1 MESSLAALIKIAQ
14 VSQEL
19 GVALS
24 DANARGVS
32 NGPGIARAQSLS
44 NRILIASQEI
54 LEILNQCMI
63 ASISPDE
70 QLEGWI
76 SANGPVICLFALNE
90 MKRIIN
96 PPEPAGKTRFGY
108 ILPSIFNSPLSPE
121 KIHEALKIFDNHR
134 QYFDVLLMSRT
145 W

>member
-19 GVALS
+19 GVTLS

-32 NGPGIARAQSLS
+32 DGPEVARARSLL
-44 NRILIASQEI
+44 NRILIASREI
-54 LEILNQCMI
+54 LEILNQCTI
-63 ASISPDE
+63 ASTSPDE
-70 QLEGWI
+70 QLGGWI

-90 MKRIIN
+90 MKRIIKS
-96 PPEPAGKTRFGY
+96 PGHAGKMRFGY
-108 ILPSIFNSPLSPE
+108 ILPSIFNLSLPHE
-121 KIHEALKIFDNHR
+121 KIHEVLKIFDNHR
-134 QYFDVLLMSRT
+134 QYFDVLLVSRT